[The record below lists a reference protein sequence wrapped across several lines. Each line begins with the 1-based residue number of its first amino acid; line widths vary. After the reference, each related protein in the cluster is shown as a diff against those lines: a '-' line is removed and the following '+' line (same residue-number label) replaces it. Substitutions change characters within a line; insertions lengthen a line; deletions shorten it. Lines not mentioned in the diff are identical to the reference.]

1 MNTFVRFKFEACF
14 GFIEDVHQRI
24 SLKLVDE
31 LKSKEEDGAKPMV
44 LSEFSDYT
52 KAYCML
58 KSESRDIPS
67 LSRHM
72 QCNRRCK

>member
-44 LSEFSDYT
+44 LSECSDYT
-52 KAYCML
+52 KAYCM
-58 KSESRDIPS
+58 
-67 LSRHM
+67 
-72 QCNRRCK
+72 